1 MNNDQ
6 ALFLILETLTRCPN
20 TPGLNWPEDEKEK
33 VTFTHWAL
41 EEALLLVWD
50 HPWTQASE
58 IIEGFAAKMEL
69 FAEKALTED
78 QHRIFS
84 IAAKTLYQLLEDVT
98 R

>member
-6 ALFLILETLTRCPN
+6 ALFLILGTLKRCPKL
-20 TPGLNWPEDEKEK
+20 PGLSWPEDEKEK

-50 HPWTQASE
+50 HPWEAASE
-58 IIEGFAAKMEL
+58 IIEGLAAKMEM
-69 FAEKALTED
+69 FAKKALTED

-84 IAAKTLYQLLEDVT
+84 IAAETFYQLLEDVT